1 MLAGE
6 GLQRTWGAL
15 RGAVAPSGHWDL
27 SPGAGPG
34 FTGCCSSPCLQAP
47 RCDCCISV
55 AGALKPVKPLV
66 HKAESPKSSPP
77 KLGAVSHRLP
87 GSPQE
92 FSELF
97 GDEAAVRVLSLSKTM
112 LQVKLSCVVALVV
125 LLVFFWRLISIIF
138 VFLCLAVRHYD
149 MCLCACSWSTNM
161 MCVLESLENTHLQV
175 RIWNKGKKMMC
186 FAYLRKQIIWGICV
200 LSKKPNQVWECR
212 QTVAFSINVSLE
224 NGSQKAVRA
233 TLCTEHGT
241 CC

>member
-1 MLAGE
+1 MGHRRAGVSSVLVEHLLYKHRGEREHPAARFVVMLAGE

-125 LLVFFWRLISIIF
+125 LLVFF
-138 VFLCLAVRHYD
+138 
-149 MCLCACSWSTNM
+149 
-161 MCVLESLENTHLQV
+161 
-175 RIWNKGKKMMC
+175 
-186 FAYLRKQIIWGICV
+186 
-200 LSKKPNQVWECR
+200 
-212 QTVAFSINVSLE
+212 
-224 NGSQKAVRA
+224 
-233 TLCTEHGT
+233 
-241 CC
+241 